1 MAAILPAAQ
10 ALYLFSPL
18 LVSVCLS
25 ALVHRYDLW
34 ASWKVPIDAGKKL
47 GGRRLF
53 GDSKTW
59 RGVAIAVVGCVATV
73 ALQKHL
79 LVDVTRAVA
88 VLDYARVSPLL
99 FGTVLGTSAMAGELP
114 NSFLKRR
121 LGIEPGRT
129 ARQPLLRAAFWVWDQ
144 VDLLTLAWPAL
155 LPWVRPTAGLVIA
168 SFALVLVLHPLV
180 AFTGYLLG
188 ARKTAR

>member
-1 MAAILPAAQ
+1 MELLPAAQ

-18 LVSVCLS
+18 LVSVGLS

-34 ASWKVPIDAGKKL
+34 ASWKVPIDGGKKL
-47 GGRRLF
+47 GGKRVF

-73 ALQKHL
+73 TLQKHL
-79 LVDVTRAVA
+79 LADAARAVA
-88 VLDYARVSPLL
+88 LVDYARVSPLL
-99 FGTVLGTSAMAGELP
+99 FGAVLGTSAMAGELP

-129 ARQPLLRAAFWVWDQ
+129 ARRPLLRATFWLWDQ
-144 VDLLTLAWPAL
+144 VDLLTVAWPAL
-155 LPWVRPTAGLVIA
+155 LPWVRPTVAVVTA
-168 SFALVLVLHPLV
+168 SFVLVLLLHPLV
-180 AFTGYLLG
+180 ALAGFLLG